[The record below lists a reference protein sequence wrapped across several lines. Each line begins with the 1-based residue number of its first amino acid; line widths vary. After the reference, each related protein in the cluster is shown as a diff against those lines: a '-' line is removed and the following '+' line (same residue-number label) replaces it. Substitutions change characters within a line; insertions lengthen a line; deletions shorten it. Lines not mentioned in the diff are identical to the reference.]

1 MNGRLTALIDKLGLV
16 VDDGSMPTE
25 LEALGCDLNDALWS
39 ARVLMDEPN
48 LIKQVHREY
57 FEAGADIGMSASY
70 QATIPGFMKRGRTL
84 DEAEAL
90 IKSSVTLLLEARD
103 EWWSASRTGREYP
116 LAAAAVGP
124 YGAYLADGSEYR
136 GNYEFSAGELAEFH
150 RRRMEL
156 LKEAG
161 ADCFAIETI
170 PSLAEARVLAG
181 LADELDLDCWVTFSC
196 RNGFE
201 NCEGTPVAD
210 CAREM
215 TKFKSV
221 CAVGVNCT
229 APVYIENLIK
239 EIRAVCRLPMIVYPN
254 SGEEYDPA
262 TKTWHGAKDG
272 LSHADYVRKWIAAG
286 ARVIGGCCR
295 TRPADV
301 REIYEIVKEVRNVK
315 SKSKC

>member
-1 MNGRLTALIDKLGLV
+1 MNGRLTALIEKLGLV

-39 ARVLMDEPN
+39 ARVLMDEPE
-48 LIKQVHREY
+48 LIKRVHREY

-84 DEAEAL
+84 AEAEAL
-90 IKSSVTLLLEARD
+90 ISSSVTLLLEARR
-103 EWWSASRTGREYP
+103 EWWGAGREGRAYP

-124 YGAYLADGSEYR
+124 YGAFLADGSEYR
-136 GNYEFSAGELAEFH
+136 GNYGLADGELAEFH

-201 NCEGTPVAD
+201 NCEGTPVRD
-210 CAREM
+210 CARELA
-215 TKFKSV
+215 KFKSV

-229 APVYIENLIK
+229 APAFIESLIK
-239 EIRAVCRLPMIVYPN
+239 EFRAACGLPVIVYPN

-295 TRPADV
+295 TRPAEV
-301 REIYEIVKEVRNVK
+301 REIYEIVKKARNGE

>member
-1 MNGRLTALIDKLGLV
+1 MNGRLTDLIDKLGLV

-136 GNYEFSAGELAEFH
+136 GNYELSAGELAEFH

>member
-136 GNYEFSAGELAEFH
+136 GNYELSAGELAEFH

>member
-1 MNGRLTALIDKLGLV
+1 MNCKLTALIDKLGLV

-136 GNYEFSAGELAEFH
+136 GNYELSAGELAEFH

>member
-1 MNGRLTALIDKLGLV
+1 MNGRLTALIDRLGLV

-39 ARVLMDEPN
+39 ARVLMDEPE

-84 DEAEAL
+84 EEAEAL
-90 IKSSVTLLLEARD
+90 IKSSVTLLREARD
-103 EWWSASRTGREYP
+103 EWWGVGRAGRVYP
-116 LAAAAVGP
+116 LTAAAVGP

-136 GNYEFSAGELAEFH
+136 GNYDLSDVELVKFH

-196 RNGFE
+196 RNGSE
-201 NCEGTPVAD
+201 NCEGTPVRD

-215 TKFKSV
+215 AKFRSV

-229 APVYIENLIK
+229 APVYIERLIK
-239 EIRAVCRLPMIVYPN
+239 EVRAVCDLPVIVYPN
-254 SGEEYDPA
+254 SGEEYDPQ

-272 LSHADYVRKWIAAG
+272 ISHADYVKKWIAAG
-286 ARVIGGCCR
+286 AKIIGGCCR
-295 TRPADV
+295 TRPAEI
-301 REIYEIVKEVRNVK
+301 REIYEIVKTMR
-315 SKSKC
+315 S

>member
-39 ARVLMDEPN
+39 ARVLMDEPE

-84 DEAEAL
+84 EEAEAL
-90 IKSSVTLLLEARD
+90 IKSSVTLLREARD
-103 EWWSASRTGREYP
+103 EWWGVGRAGRVYP
-116 LAAAAVGP
+116 LTAAAVGP

-136 GNYEFSAGELAEFH
+136 GNYDLSDVELVKFH

-196 RNGFE
+196 RNGSE
-201 NCEGTPVAD
+201 NCEGTPVRD
-210 CAREM
+210 CAHEM
-215 TKFKSV
+215 AKFRSV

-229 APVYIENLIK
+229 APVYIERLIK
-239 EIRAVCRLPMIVYPN
+239 EVRAVCDLPVIVYPN
-254 SGEEYDPA
+254 SGEEYDPQ

-272 LSHADYVRKWIAAG
+272 ISHADYVKKWIAAG
-286 ARVIGGCCR
+286 AKIIGGCCR
-295 TRPADV
+295 TRPAEI
-301 REIYEIVKEVRNVK
+301 REIYEIVKTMR
-315 SKSKC
+315 S

>member
-1 MNGRLTALIDKLGLV
+1 MNGRLTDLIDKLGLV

-136 GNYEFSAGELAEFH
+136 GNYELSAGELAEFH

-239 EIRAVCRLPMIVYPN
+239 EISAVCRLPMIVYPN